1 MYACKS
7 SLMLDTTGTLTDK
20 FLSFKWSALLLLREV
35 KFSNLVP
42 TGVAVVMHLLIWF
55 IKSGIQNA
63 VSASLIGVLY
73 GPIFPACLSMA
84 NDILPEEV
92 HMVAMA
98 LMYVPLYL

>member
-1 MYACKS
+1 MHACKS
-7 SLMLDTTGTLTDK
+7 FLMLGTNGTLTDK
-20 FLSFKWSALLLLREV
+20 FLSFQRSALLLLGQV
-35 KFSNLVP
+35 NFSNLLP